1 MCPPAKRFS
10 GERGPPLA
18 LSSVGVRHS
27 EDDNALA
34 LVARADFCRR
44 EQSSLNLETKL
55 VKVSE
60 YSLGA
65 SDFVRPRREHASNVL
80 DDDEPD
86 AGLNDDAASR
96 GPEVSGVVASLLPT
110 GEAVR
115 LTRDA
120 TNEAVHRATPCAAV
134 EGSGIRP
141 HRSRMKETLFHR

>member
-1 MCPPAKRFS
+1 M
-10 GERGPPLA
+10 
-18 LSSVGVRHS
+18 LSSCATGVGHC
-27 EDDNALA
+27 EDEDTFALM
-34 LVARADFCRR
+34 ARADFCRR

-60 YSLGA
+60 YSLRA
-65 SDFVRPRREHASNVL
+65 SDFVSPRREHAADVF

-86 AGLNDDAASR
+86 AGLDDDAASR
-96 GPEVSGVVASLLPT
+96 GPEVSGVVAALLST

-115 LTRDA
+115 LARNA
-120 TNEAVHRATPCAAV
+120 TNEAVNSATPCAAV